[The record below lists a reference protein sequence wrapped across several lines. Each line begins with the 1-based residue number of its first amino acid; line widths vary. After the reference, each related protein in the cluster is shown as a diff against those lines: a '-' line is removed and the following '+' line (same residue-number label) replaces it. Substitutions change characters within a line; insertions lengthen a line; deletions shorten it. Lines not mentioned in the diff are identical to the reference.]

1 MPKMGCQL
9 GVCHDYVSAIAP
21 LDLQT
26 ARDGDWVNLKNYSGC
41 EIVVFKGVGT
51 AGDDPDITIE
61 QATDAAGANGK
72 VLNAITRVHSK
83 QATALTSIGTWT
95 TTTQTADE
103 LYDADGTSAE
113 SQAIYVF
120 SFATEMLDV
129 DNGFDW
135 VRVRIADVGGNAQLG
150 CALYVLVGPRYP
162 SAPASLPNAIA

>member
-9 GVCHDYVSAIAP
+9 GVCHDYVAGIVP

-41 EIVVFKGVGT
+41 EIVVFKGAGT

-61 QATDAAGANGK
+61 QATDAAGTDAK
-72 VLNAITRVHSK
+72 VLNAITRVHKK
-83 QATALTSIGTWT
+83 QGTLTAVGTWT
-95 TTTQTADE
+95 TVSQTADE
-103 LYDADGTSAE
+103 LYDADATSAE
-113 SQAIYVF
+113 EQALYVF

-129 DNGFDW
+129 DGGFDW
-135 VRVRIADVGGNAQLG
+135 VRVRIADVGTNAQLG